1 MHMSSYRIPARDLAL
16 TLVICIVWGG
26 NFIAGANGMQYFSP
40 FLFMIFRFA
49 LVLLVLFPFI
59 RRPPPDQWLRLISVC
74 LLIGGLH
81 FTLMFWALGRS
92 EDVSSVAIVQ
102 QTYIPIAVLLA
113 IFLMRES
120 PGWKTLTATFL
131 AFIGVLV
138 IGFDPLVLRQIDV
151 LAITL
156 ISALFQALGSIY
168 QRGIR
173 GIGVLNFQA
182 WTAIIGLPV
191 LLVSSLVTET
201 SQLEM
206 IRTAPWQAWASVAY
220 SALAASLVGHGLF
233 FYLVQRH
240 PVTALMPYLQL
251 TPVLAMVFGILIW
264 GDRPGPRLL
273 IGGALVILGI
283 LLITLRARS
292 KTILKS

>member
-1 MHMSSYRIPARDLAL
+1 MSTYRIPARDLVL
-16 TLVICIVWGG
+16 ILIICTVWAG
-26 NFIAGANGMQYFSP
+26 NFIAGANGMQHFSP
-40 FLFMIFRFA
+40 FLFMVFRFG

-59 RRPPPDQWLRLISVC
+59 RRPPTDQWLRLISVC

-81 FTLMFWALGRS
+81 FTLMFWALARS

-102 QTYIPIAVLLA
+102 QTYIPMAVLLA
-113 IFLMRES
+113 IFLMKES
-120 PGWKTLTATFL
+120 PGWKTITATLL
-131 AFIGVLV
+131 AFIGVLA

-173 GIGVLNFQA
+173 GVGVLNFQA

-191 LLVSSLVTET
+191 LLASSLLTET
-201 SQLEM
+201 GQLEM
-206 IRTAPWQAWASVAY
+206 IRTVPWQAWASVAY

-240 PVTALMPYLQL
+240 PVTAVMPYLQL
-251 TPVLAMVFGILIW
+251 TPVLAVVFGVVIW

-273 IGGALVILGI
+273 VGGVLVILGI